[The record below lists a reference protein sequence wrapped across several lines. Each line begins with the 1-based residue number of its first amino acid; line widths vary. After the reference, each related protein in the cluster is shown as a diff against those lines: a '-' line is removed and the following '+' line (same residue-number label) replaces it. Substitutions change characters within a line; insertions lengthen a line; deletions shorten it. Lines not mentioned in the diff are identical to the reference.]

1 MAMTF
6 ELKRNADG
14 IVTRIIIDGE
24 YEVRGKDGKVYNPR
38 FANVEMTDYPP
49 YLKEKQ
55 VKQMIDAV
63 WKS

>member
-6 ELKRNADG
+6 ELKRNEEG
-14 IVTRIIIDGE
+14 EITHIIIDGK
-24 YEVRGKDGKVYNPR
+24 YEVRGRDGKVYNPR
-38 FANVEMTDYPP
+38 FANVEMTEYPD

-55 VKQMIDAV
+55 VKQIINSV